1 MLFVASIAV
10 FIISSFIYIDEAI
23 YKLSYVVMN
32 EQPAIVQAELIFNK
46 VLIEQEILNFNS
58 GTD

>member
-1 MLFVASIAV
+1 
-10 FIISSFIYIDEAI
+10 
-23 YKLSYVVMN
+23 MN